1 MIYAT
6 FIGNSSM
13 GFKKG
18 VTYTLRTEIKSIP
31 GVKTPC
37 LCVYD
42 IHSGAWCPYDSL
54 ESFLKNWK
62 LCKND

>member
-1 MIYAT
+1 MIYAI
-6 FIGNSSM
+6 FKGQNSM
-13 GFKKG
+13 GFKHGK
-18 VTYTLRTEIKSIP
+18 TYKIRTEIKTVP
-31 GVKTPC
+31 GVKSPC

-42 IHSGAWCPYDSL
+42 IHSSAWCPYDSL

>member
-6 FIGNSSM
+6 FIGNNSM
-13 GFKKG
+13 EFKKG
-18 VTYTLRTEIKSIP
+18 MAYTLRTEIKSIP
-31 GVKTPC
+31 GVKSPC